1 MIPDIFRVRMLIED
15 IRLRLTTGAVNFT
28 SRKDRS
34 SERYRR
40 AAKTFGANLFARGVS
55 ALTAI
60 VSVPLTVT
68 YLGAERYGMWMTI
81 ASLYVL
87 MSFADFGIGAG
98 LLNSISEAYGK
109 DDQEATRSYVA
120 TGFWILAATGT
131 LLLAAIGLSLPYI
144 PWYRLFN
151 VTSPQAIA
159 EASPSCAIF
168 LACAAVSLPFAVAER
183 VQMGFQEGYFA
194 ALWQAAGSLAGLTGV
209 LTVIHHRLGL
219 PWLVLAMSG
228 GPVLSIILCFLH
240 QFTFVRPEL
249 APRWS
254 AVSRAAARKVSR
266 TGFVI
271 LGPQIGAT
279 VLSAA
284 PFLLLARLCG
294 PVTVAGFGILQRVF
308 GTLVSLGQYAV
319 APLWPAYGEAYAR
332 GEVRW
337 IASTFKRSNW
347 LVLVAVVLPIV
358 CSLPLMSVVVRI
370 LSRGHVTVP
379 FSLTLSA
386 GLLAAATMFRANLSM
401 VAGGCTHLRK
411 TVLALPLAAV
421 LPFAA
426 AALPIRNWPP
436 ATVPL
441 LIVCSEIIIT
451 FCLYLDISPVL
462 HVAQQDKLLTPRVPE
477 VENA

>member
-1 MIPDIFRVRMLIED
+1 
-15 IRLRLTTGAVNFT
+15 
-28 SRKDRS
+28 
-34 SERYRR
+34 
-40 AAKTFGANLFARGVS
+40 
-55 ALTAI
+55 
-60 VSVPLTVT
+60 
-68 YLGAERYGMWMTI
+68 
-81 ASLYVL
+81 
-87 MSFADFGIGAG
+87 
-98 LLNSISEAYGK
+98 
-109 DDQEATRSYVA
+109 
-120 TGFWILAATGT
+120 
-131 LLLAAIGLSLPYI
+131 
-144 PWYRLFN
+144 
-151 VTSPQAIA
+151 
-159 EASPSCAIF
+159 
-168 LACAAVSLPFAVAER
+168 
-183 VQMGFQEGYFA
+183 
-194 ALWQAAGSLAGLTGV
+194 
-209 LTVIHHRLGL
+209 
-219 PWLVLAMSG
+219 
-228 GPVLSIILCFLH
+228 
-240 QFTFVRPEL
+240 
-249 APRWS
+249 
-254 AVSRAAARKVSR
+254 
-266 TGFVI
+266 
-271 LGPQIGAT
+271 
-279 VLSAA
+279 
-284 PFLLLARLCG
+284 
-294 PVTVAGFGILQRVF
+294 VAGFGILQRVF